1 MRIPG
6 LATGMDTDSMVKEM
20 MKPYQMKV
28 DRVKQ
33 DNLRIKYQQDLYRDV
48 LKQSQDFYNKYFSIS
63 SKDSLM
69 SSSNWQTVGFTSG
82 NESVVT
88 AKGSAGSNVSNYS
101 VEVEQIAKEAA
112 VTLKDG
118 SSKGDSILG
127 KKLTIDISKD
137 GGGTTEAIEVDL
149 TGVTDCKEGIDKINE
164 QLKGKGFKA
173 EYSDFSKGIVLKSE
187 ATGANQTI
195 KVSDTTASTPG
206 TVIGQGTGQDIKAK
220 ITNSRGEVYPV
231 TGASNSLTLD
241 GITFDFHG
249 VSQKDSS
256 GKFISTNLAGKNDVT
271 KTKDLIV
278 NFVNDYNKLI
288 ENMNK
293 QLLTKHDKSYTPLTD
308 EQRKDMSE
316 DQQKLWD
323 KKAKEGLLKG
333 DMNLDRIN
341 DKLKGIMRT
350 NFGGMNLEKI
360 GIIPVNNYG
369 EQNGMFTIDEF
380 KLEEALE
387 KNPGEVKDLF
397 LRQPVDDKDPSTGGI
412 LSKMKDTLYNETV
425 SVSSPLMKK
434 AGMEGSVTAFN
445 NELTTTMEKKQK
457 IIAEME
463 RDLAT
468 RENNYYLQFSRLE
481 TQMNKLN
488 SQNAYL
494 MAQLGGGK

>member
-33 DNLRIKYQQDLYRDV
+33 DNLRIKYQQDIYRDV
-48 LKQSQDFYNKYFSIS
+48 LKQSQDFYNKYFSVS

-69 SSSNWQTVGFTSG
+69 SSSNWQTVGFNSS
-82 NESVVT
+82 NEGAVT
-88 AKGSAGSNVSNYS
+88 ASGTAGAKIDNYKINVK
-101 VEVEQIAKEAA
+101 QLAKEAA
-112 VTLKDG
+112 VTADKTKFFDGSGKLVNDTLTIKVNGKEIKDIDLKGATSLKD
-118 SSKGDSILG
+118 
-127 KKLTIDISKD
+127 IS
-137 GGGTTEAIEVDL
+137 
-149 TGVTDCKEGIDKINE
+149 DKINE
-164 QLKGKGFKA
+164 RLKTEKVEA
-173 EYSDFSKGIVLKSE
+173 SAQYSQFADGIVL
-187 ATGANQTI
+187 
-195 KVSDTTASTPG
+195 TTNNMGEKQKISM
-206 TVIGQGTGQDIKAK
+206 TVGGETLNGIGSNALVEMK
-220 ITNSRGEVYPV
+220 NSRGE
-231 TGASNSLTLD
+231 THEFKGETNSVVLD
-241 GITFDFHG
+241 GINFKFNDTTTNE
-249 VSQKDSS
+249 VSL
-256 GKFISTNLAGKNDVT
+256 TGKNDVK
-271 KTKDLIV
+271 KTKDMII

-293 QLLTKHDKSYTPLTD
+293 QLITKHDRSYSPLTD

-333 DMNLDRIN
+333 DMNLNRIN

-425 SVSSPLMKK
+425 SVSAPLMKK

-481 TQMNKLN
+481 TQMNRLN
-488 SQNAYL
+488 GQNAYL

>member
-48 LKQSQDFYNKYFSIS
+48 LKQSQDFYNKYFSMT

-69 SSSNWQTVGFTSG
+69 SSANWQTVGFKSSD
-82 NESVVT
+82 ESVVT

-101 VEVEQIAKEAA
+101 VEVGSLASEAVVTIKSEEIFKGTGELFSDVIEVAGEKIDIKGAKDIKEISNKINSHLKEKKIEVSTEYSEFSDGLVVKTNKLGKDQNVK
-112 VTLKDG
+112 VTLNGEDYEGNGKDA
-118 SSKGDSILG
+118 S
-127 KKLTIDISKD
+127 
-137 GGGTTEAIEVDL
+137 V
-149 TGVTDCKEGIDKINE
+149 V
-164 QLKGKGFKA
+164 
-173 EYSDFSKGIVLKSE
+173 
-187 ATGANQTI
+187 I
-195 KVSDTTASTPG
+195 K
-206 TVIGQGTGQDIKAK
+206 
-220 ITNSRGEVYPV
+220 NSRGETHTFEGNTNTV
-231 TGASNSLTLD
+231 TLD

-256 GKFISTNLAGKNDVT
+256 GNVISTNLTGKNDVT

-278 NFVNDYNKLI
+278 SFVNDYNKLV
-288 ENMNK
+288 ENLNK
-293 QLLTKHDKSYTPLTD
+293 QLLTKHDRSYAPLTD
-308 EQRKDMSE
+308 EQRKDMTE

-323 KKAKEGLLKG
+323 KKAKEGLLRG
-333 DMNLDRIN
+333 DSNLNRISEQ
-341 DKLKGIMRT
+341 LKGIMRT
-350 NFGGMNLEKI
+350 NFGGINLEKI
-360 GIIPVNNYG
+360 GITPVNNFG
-369 EQNGMFTIDEF
+369 EQNGMFTIDES
-380 KLEEALE
+380 KLEQALE

-412 LSKMKDTLYNETV
+412 LARMKDLLNNETV
-425 SVSSPLMKK
+425 SVSAPLMKK
-434 AGMEGSVTAFN
+434 AGIEGSVTAFN

-481 TQMNKLN
+481 TQMSKLN

-494 MAQLGGGK
+494 MAQLGGGR

>member
-20 MKPYQMKV
+20 MKPYKMKV

-33 DNLRIKYQQDLYRDV
+33 DNLRVKYQQDLYRDV

-69 SSSNWQTVGFTSG
+69 SSSNWQTVGFTSS
-82 NESVVT
+82 NDNAVT
-88 AKGSAGSNVSNYS
+88 ATGLAGSQVENYS
-101 VEVEQIAKEAA
+101 VKVKSVATSATAILEDGHLHDGPIEIEMDGKSIKVEVKN
-112 VTLKDG
+112 
-118 SSKGDSILG
+118 
-127 KKLTIDISKD
+127 
-137 GGGTTEAIEVDL
+137 GTTDRPVNEIVDEL
-149 TGVTDCKEGIDKINE
+149 NNKFKENKLD
-164 QLKGKGFKA
+164 LKVSK
-173 EYSDFSKGIVLKSE
+173 SDFYKGLEFKTSK
-187 ATGANQTI
+187 TGANASFKIKGTEAKGTNANITI
-195 KVSDTTASTPG
+195 TKNG
-206 TVIGQGTGQDIKAK
+206 
-220 ITNSRGEVYPV
+220 V
-231 TGASNSLTLD
+231 TKEFNNLESNTLTLD
-241 GITFDFHG
+241 GIKFDIHD
-249 VSQKDSS
+249 VTTDDVRL
-256 GKFISTNLAGKNDVT
+256 TGKNDVK
-271 KTKDLIV
+271 KTKDMII

-293 QLLTKHDKSYTPLTD
+293 QLITKHDRSYSPLTD

-316 DQQKLWD
+316 DEQKLWD

-333 DMNLDRIN
+333 DMNLNRIN

-380 KLEEALE
+380 KLEQALE

>member
-69 SSSNWQTVGFTSG
+69 SSSNWQTVGFTSS
-82 NESVVT
+82 NDNAVT
-88 AKGSAGSNVSNYS
+88 ATGSAGSQVENYS
-101 VEVEQIAKEAA
+101 VKVKSVATSATAILEEGHLYDGPIEIQMDGKTITVPVTDTKGNRPQNEIIDDLNKQFKDNKLDLKVTKSDFYKGLEFKTSKTGTSASFKINGTDAKGTNASVEITKN
-112 VTLKDG
+112 
-118 SSKGDSILG
+118 
-127 KKLTIDISKD
+127 
-137 GGGTTEAIEVDL
+137 
-149 TGVTDCKEGIDKINE
+149 GVTKEFNDLE
-164 QLKGKGFKA
+164 
-173 EYSDFSKGIVLKSE
+173 
-187 ATGANQTI
+187 
-195 KVSDTTASTPG
+195 
-206 TVIGQGTGQDIKAK
+206 
-220 ITNSRGEVYPV
+220 
-231 TGASNSLTLD
+231 SNTLTLD
-241 GITFDFHG
+241 GIKFEFHD
-249 VSQKDSS
+249 V
-256 GKFISTNLAGKNDVT
+256 TTEAVRLTGKNDVT